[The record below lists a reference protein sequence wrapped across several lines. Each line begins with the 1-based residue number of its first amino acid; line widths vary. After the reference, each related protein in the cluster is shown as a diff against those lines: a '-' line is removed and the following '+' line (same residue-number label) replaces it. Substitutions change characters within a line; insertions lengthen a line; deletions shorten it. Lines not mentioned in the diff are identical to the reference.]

1 MGLFA
6 TSSITAPL
14 YFQLSVATGIFSMSL
29 LVIWVIFN
37 TFLNYYVPLIPR
49 FLGGMLFMIPLSAL
63 IFVIVLV
70 AVVTLLPDIAIKV
83 FRRALRA
90 DMHDAML
97 WQEGIRGSKFDILY
111 QPIFKMCDI
120 VGLKTYGELES
131 NRYGFAFAQD
141 DGTAVS
147 QVDLLRECSPE
158 TFSIRTAVEE
168 EINDKIVKA
177 NERSSRQDCK

>member
-1 MGLFA
+1 
-6 TSSITAPL
+6 
-14 YFQLSVATGIFSMSL
+14 
-29 LVIWVIFN
+29 
-37 TFLNYYVPLIPR
+37 
-49 FLGGMLFMIPLSAL
+49 
-63 IFVIVLV
+63 
-70 AVVTLLPDIAIKV
+70 
-83 FRRALRA
+83 
-90 DMHDAML
+90 MHDAML

-177 NERSSRQDCK
+177 NERSVEDKTVVSSMSEKSPKSAETVQPSKSNVP